1 MQMKDPFTGDTKGRG
16 GRSKIRYLHV
26 NKTIYEEEL
35 ARLRSR
41 QLSGFFT
48 FTDTSQVYYDQLFST
63 YWTKETDRSGHI
75 KTVKKLKR
83 SKGDH
88 LWDCEI
94 LARALSKFIGIARID
109 RQNIPVI
116 SDEKV
121 QKKIKKSSRNRSE
134 NSFW

>member
-1 MQMKDPFTGDTKGRG
+1 MKDPFTGDAKGRA

-26 NKTIYEEEL
+26 NKKIYEEDL

-41 QLSGFFT
+41 QISGFHT
-48 FTDTSQVYYDQLFST
+48 FTDTPSVYYDQLFST

-75 KTVKKLKR
+75 KVVKKLKR

-94 LARALSKFIGIARID
+94 LARALSKFIGIARVD
-109 RQNIPVI
+109 RDAAITDAEERRPR
-116 SDEKV
+116 
-121 QKKIKKSSRNRSE
+121 KSPATRTRS
-134 NSFW
+134 STGFW